1 MTLPLDAAGTTLG
14 SNAGRARRHMLIVST
29 DYGPPWNE
37 GEKNIARMLRSAL
50 VDEGWKV
57 TVASNHASD
66 ITAGPQHRAS
76 VREIAST
83 LRFWIQ
89 TAAVARERGVAVIH
103 LLSSVSSALG
113 LKCRV
118 LRQRSGASLVLHV
131 TGLARP
137 VSGYRRF
144 LRADQIVVGG
154 SYLLPLFPGAINLP
168 PLSPHLNRQR
178 KLEAGRPLVT
188 PPGRRLLYLGAM
200 ESVRGVHTLVEALAL
215 LHRRPGGEPYTLTIA
230 WNGHGSPQYR
240 ARIEADIA
248 RHGLTGAVRWL
259 GVVENLASLYRR
271 HDVVVIPHTSK
282 ERMGFPLRLLEA
294 LSYGRPVVVSDTG
307 EMPLVADG
315 CGLVFR
321 RRDPH
326 GLARAVESLLG
337 DPALYRRC
345 VRQAYETVARYEP
358 AETVRCLLG
367 VYDTLTGGPR

>member
-1 MTLPLDAAGTTLG
+1 MTLPLDVTGTNG
-14 SNAGRARRHMLIVST
+14 STAGRERRRMLIVST

-50 VDEGWKV
+50 INEGWRV

-66 ITAGPQHRAS
+66 ITAGPNHRGS
-76 VREIAST
+76 VREIATT
-83 LRFWIQ
+83 LRFWMQ
-89 TAAVARERGVAVIH
+89 TADAARRQGVKVIH

-118 LRQRSGASLVLHV
+118 LRQRSRASLVLHV

-144 LRADQIVVGG
+144 LRADRIVVGG

-178 KLEAGRPLVT
+178 KLEAGRPVVA
-188 PPGRRLLYLGAM
+188 PAGRRILYLGAL
-200 ESVRGVHTLVEALAL
+200 ESARGIHTLVEALAL
-215 LHRRPGGEPYTLTIA
+215 VRRRPAGSAYSLTIA
-230 WNGHGSPQYR
+230 WNGHGSPKYR
-240 ARIEADIA
+240 QQIEAAIA
-248 RHGLTGAVRWL
+248 RHELTGSVRWL
-259 GVVENLASLYRR
+259 GVVNDLGRLYRQ
-271 HDVVVIPHTSK
+271 HDVVVIPHASK

-294 LSYGRPVVVSDTG
+294 LSYGRPVVVSDMG
-307 EMPLVADG
+307 EMPIVAAG
-315 CGLVFR
+315 CGVVFP
-321 RRDPH
+321 RRDPL
-326 GLARAVESLLG
+326 GLATALESLLE

-358 AETVRCLLG
+358 AETMRSLLG
-367 VYDTLTGGPR
+367 VYEGLEGGPR